1 MSKLALDREEGIRL
15 YEDILTKSASVPIGF
30 RYDGKQYAGLGE
42 IKEINRI
49 ETNEGGY
56 RKSTCAYAVDE
67 ALTLTLHVS
76 LCEEFGECEYY
87 STFENRSD
95 KPSGVL
101 SDIRAADISFAGNKP
116 VLRSCMGDHEQFY
129 HAYQNDLTQGDSYFA
144 STSGRATHVVFPYF
158 DLVHGDGGTMIAL
171 GWAGSWNA
179 LFTYGGGSTR
189 LTAQTCTK
197 LNTVLLPGE
206 SIRTGLI
213 VLLSYRGRDYDNA
226 TNLWR
231 EWFMKYN
238 LPKADASGADLM
250 PFSTTC
256 FAGDTGLPNSDGSI
270 SERFFTWKPTLDRLV
285 KEQVVPDFRW
295 FDAGWYTDPAGNSV
309 EKDWFGTVG
318 SWELD
323 RKKWPGDSFRKSND
337 ACHKAGMKVFTWF
350 EPERVTHV
358 DDLVKNYGYKKEWC
372 KDFGSVASS
381 FLGDPDCLKWTLGR
395 ITKMMGEH
403 GVDMY
408 REDNNIDPSF
418 LWDSFDKAEAE
429 KTGLPRKGI
438 TENKSICGHYAL
450 WDGIIDFCRNN
461 GKCTFVDSC
470 ASGGGRND
478 IESMR
483 RGVPVMRSDYDRTTT
498 AMRLSQTTSFCR
510 WIPFHGSAV
519 KDTVGQLD
527 TDMGRGS
534 DEYTSR
540 ASLLPVYNLYE
551 SYNHNPNL
559 DYDLMRR
566 NIAEWKSVNG
576 LLTKDLYVLTPW
588 RYSGVTD
595 KWTALAYADEE
606 KGDAILL
613 AFRQEN
619 AMEDHYTARLPFA
632 KNGKTYTLTDADTGK
647 EIVMDGEVLR
657 ESGYGIFLPR
667 TRMSVLIRIKS
678 KE

>member
-56 RKSTCAYAVDE
+56 RKSTYAYAVDE

-213 VLLSYRGRDYDNA
+213 VLLPYRGRDYDNA

-270 SERFFTWKPTLDRLV
+270 SERFFTWKPTLD
-285 KEQVVPDFRW
+285 
-295 FDAGWYTDPAGNSV
+295 
-309 EKDWFGTVG
+309 
-318 SWELD
+318 
-323 RKKWPGDSFRKSND
+323 
-337 ACHKAGMKVFTWF
+337 
-350 EPERVTHV
+350 
-358 DDLVKNYGYKKEWC
+358 
-372 KDFGSVASS
+372 
-381 FLGDPDCLKWTLGR
+381 
-395 ITKMMGEH
+395 
-403 GVDMY
+403 
-408 REDNNIDPSF
+408 
-418 LWDSFDKAEAE
+418 
-429 KTGLPRKGI
+429 
-438 TENKSICGHYAL
+438 
-450 WDGIIDFCRNN
+450 
-461 GKCTFVDSC
+461 
-470 ASGGGRND
+470 
-478 IESMR
+478 
-483 RGVPVMRSDYDRTTT
+483 
-498 AMRLSQTTSFCR
+498 
-510 WIPFHGSAV
+510 
-519 KDTVGQLD
+519 
-527 TDMGRGS
+527 
-534 DEYTSR
+534 
-540 ASLLPVYNLYE
+540 
-551 SYNHNPNL
+551 
-559 DYDLMRR
+559 
-566 NIAEWKSVNG
+566 
-576 LLTKDLYVLTPW
+576 
-588 RYSGVTD
+588 
-595 KWTALAYADEE
+595 
-606 KGDAILL
+606 
-613 AFRQEN
+613 
-619 AMEDHYTARLPFA
+619 
-632 KNGKTYTLTDADTGK
+632 
-647 EIVMDGEVLR
+647 
-657 ESGYGIFLPR
+657 
-667 TRMSVLIRIKS
+667 
-678 KE
+678 